1 MLYPNNVQEIINVED
16 HDAFIQNN
24 DKCIMF
30 FGSNRCKK
38 CDNMTI
44 PFNDIAKNYPRIKF
58 SHVEVTKTTVED
70 LGDSLPVFVCYKN
83 NIPVGKVVG
92 TDKNGIIN
100 MIENNFNRSL
110 ITPQPNTLTSLEGP
124 IVLNNDFSK
133 ISKSNN
139 LQTRMLSS
147 QNGRKSNSII
157 TEINDLTNYDK
168 FISTNNKC
176 FVFFGSERCPH
187 CRNIKPKIA
196 QLVNEYPNIKFC
208 HIEVTNKTHNIIP
221 SQYQESGIPLF
232 ICYKDK
238 LIVGTV
244 IGGDEKAVIKMIEN
258 LH

>member
-1 MLYPNNVQEIINVED
+1 MSYQNNVQEIVNVED

-38 CDNMTI
+38 CDNMTTSL
-44 PFNDIAKNYPRIKF
+44 NDIAKNYPQIKF
-58 SHVEVTKTTVED
+58 SHVEVTRTTVEN

-83 NIPVGKVVG
+83 NLPVGKVVG

-100 MIENNFNRSL
+100 MIQNNFVERKSP
-110 ITPQPNTLTSLEGP
+110 IQPGTLTLPKS
-124 IVLNNDFSK
+124 INNNF
-133 ISKSNN
+133 IN
-139 LQTRMLSS
+139 TPVRMLNS
-147 QNGRKSNSII
+147 QNGRRNNNESRI
-157 TEINDLTNYDK
+157 TEINDLINYNK

-176 FVFFGSERCPH
+176 FIFFGSERCPH
-187 CRNIKPKIA
+187 CQNIKSKIN

-232 ICYKDK
+232 ICYKNN
-238 LIVGTV
+238 LLVGSV
-244 IGGDEKAVIKMIEN
+244 IGEDEEAVVKMIKN
-258 LH
+258 LVED